1 MTSTQTNGT
10 STNGNGKRIGVAA
23 ESGASTQH
31 IVITAPRMMVAE
43 FTCASTAPLC
53 LNRFAIK
60 AQVQMQAVQAAGSQA
75 KSKKVR
81 EAKDFDALYKA
92 ASYRCGEWYGVHAA
106 ALRLGM
112 IDACR
117 LVGFKMTLGK
127 MAVRVLHDGLDDL
140 DGTPLVR
147 IYGDP
152 PVRDIRH
159 VRNAT
164 GVIDLRARPLWREW
178 SIKPRIEYDADQF
191 SLIDVTNL
199 LARVGKQIGIGE
211 GRPYSRQSAGL
222 GFGLFDVA
230 GGR

>member
-1 MTSTQTNGT
+1 MTTPT
-10 STNGNGKRIGVAA
+10 SPHTNGNGKRVSAVVEA
-23 ESGASTQH
+23 PTQH
-31 IVITAPRMMVAE
+31 VVITAPRMMVAE
-43 FTCASTAPLC
+43 FTCTSTAPLC
-53 LNRFAIK
+53 INRFSDK
-60 AQVQMQAVQAAGSQA
+60 AQREMQATQAAGSQA
-75 KSKKVR
+75 KSKKTR
-81 EAKDFDALYKA
+81 DAKDFDALYKA
-92 ASYRCGEWYGVHAA
+92 ATYQCGTWYGIHAA

-147 IYGDP
+147 IHGEP
-152 PVRDIRH
+152 PTKDVRH

-178 SIKPRIEYDADQF
+178 SLKPRIEYDADQF
-191 SLIDVTNL
+191 SLVDVTNL
-199 LARVGKQIGIGE
+199 MARVGKQIGVGE

-222 GFGLFDVA
+222 GFGLFDVT